1 MPIYKGST
9 EVTSGNLR
17 KGSTNIENGYKE
29 TSPFYT
35 NTNGITIN
43 FIDAISGATMS
54 TTQFSSVGVP
64 GASFSSFS
72 RTITVDSGRIFSTNP
87 TVSESGDSGNN
98 VTTSISSQTS
108 TSAVLN
114 VSGTYPTSGTT
125 VTLTVNGAT
134 QVQLPSL
141 VVTQNG
147 NYPLTT
153 TGDGGA
159 LGTYNYSISNSADC
173 VGGSSGSGSINGGS
187 GSSNTYYSYSR
198 PNLAGGPYGNGCG
211 VTCSSSF
218 SSSKSGYNSGST
230 TFTETGTYPVSS
242 YTCSL
247 SAPSGYNSPI
257 DTTTYLTASS
267 CTNNNPATT
276 SVSGPISFRVT
287 ATFGGAGCDQ
297 GGYASIVC
305 GSGSI
310 SCPSVPRNGTS
321 SSGTVSGTPLP
332 KNKTFIDITSAS
344 ESGATLTSSIGSKS
358 ISYNGTVTF
367 SGTANGDF
375 STWGG
380 ALNVSLACAGQ
391 TSGATGSLSRSTGTS
406 GNGTSWSDVD
416 FGGDSDANSSWLLN
430 ETITCTRTLTVTVSG
445 VGTKSY
451 NLSPVSVVMN

>member
-1 MPIYKGST
+1 MPIYKGSN

-125 VTLTVNGAT
+125 VTLTINGAT
-134 QVQLPSL
+134 QVQLPNL

-159 LGTYNYSISNSADC
+159 LGTYNWSISNSADC
-173 VGGSSGSGSINGGS
+173 VGGTSGSGTTSAS
-187 GSSNTYYSYSR
+187 GSSSSDTYYSYSR
-198 PNLAGGPYGNGCG
+198 PGLAGGPYGNGCG
-211 VTCSSSF
+211 MTCNSSF

-230 TFTETGTYPVSS
+230 TFSQTGSNPTYTSS
-242 YTCSL
+242 FTWSPSGGLYGATIISPTSANGTCSSCVNCQGNAGNPAL
-247 SAPSGYNSPI
+247 SY
-257 DTTTYLTASS
+257 YLTSRQ
-267 CTNNNPATT
+267 PG
-276 SVSGPISFRVT
+276 V
-287 ATFGGAGCDQ
+287 Q
-297 GGYASIVC
+297 GGKCYYVNNITCARDYSAGSGTFNNGDVITTPTSSNFKTLPT
-305 GSGSI
+305 GGSLTITNPGSYNSGSI
-310 SCPSVPRNGTS
+310 NLGTAS
-321 SSGTVSGTPLP
+321 QAWSNPGGLNFNSSGIGL
-332 KNKTFIDITSAS
+332 NYI
-344 ESGATLTSSIGSKS
+344 LTG
-358 ISYNGTVTF
+358 VD
-367 SGTANGDF
+367 ANGSTCRSLGYSAINMTGVGAQNGPQGFSIFCQNQNSF
-375 STWGG
+375 STSPF
-380 ALNVSLACAGQ
+380 NM
-391 TSGATGSLSRSTGTS
+391 
-406 GNGTSWSDVD
+406 
-416 FGGDSDANSSWLLN
+416 
-430 ETITCTRTLTVTVSG
+430 TLTVYYNSDSSVFGQTTYTV
-445 VGTKSY
+445 T
-451 NLSPVSVVMN
+451 